1 MATNYFALL
10 SSSLLLISEIL
21 PYIPQV
27 KGNSIVQTLINSYS
41 KYEEVKKTESVNEHQ
56 EVITRLDKILV
67 ILEKEKLQ

>member
-1 MATNYFALL
+1 MATNYVAFL

-27 KGNSIVQTLINSYS
+27 KGNSIIQTLFESYS

-56 EVITRLDKILV
+56 QVITRLDKILD
-67 ILEKEKLQ
+67 ILEKDTK

>member
-56 EVITRLDKILV
+56 EVITRLDKIVV

>member
-41 KYEEVKKTESVNEHQ
+41 KYEEVKKTETVNEHQ